1 LPTSN
6 VVNPRDAA
14 TVILVRTLN
23 ESSWE
28 LFLARRHRRQSF
40 MAGAFVFPGGQL
52 EKSDC
57 ESELSSL
64 VLAADSFHPEDL
76 LQDNSLTPDRA
87 RGFFI
92 AAIRETFEE
101 AGIFLAGDSNG
112 NFINF
117 QQEEAFARFTAH
129 RQALN
134 LGEISFAD
142 VLRKENILLFPDA
155 LIPYSHWIT
164 PEGETKRFDTRFFL
178 AELPQGQETVSDYKE
193 LTEFLWVTPQNAL
206 AMHLSRKIILM
217 PPTLKTVMELTSFA
231 SVDELFAAAKKRIL
245 YPILPQIF
253 AQGVKLPHDPEY
265 GLEQYRRPA
274 NPDEHSRI
282 IAEDGVWK
290 AVCYK
295 DKKSCD
301 K

>member
-1 LPTSN
+1 MPTSTSTTT
-6 VVNPRDAA
+6 VNPRDAA

-23 ESSWE
+23 DGSWE

-57 ESELSSL
+57 ESEISSL
-64 VLAADSFHPEDL
+64 VFAADGFHPQVL
-76 LQDNSLTPDRA
+76 LQDGSLTPDRA
-87 RGFFI
+87 LGFFV

-101 AGIFLAGDSNG
+101 AGIFLAGDSKG
-112 NFINF
+112 NFITF
-117 QQEEAFARFTAH
+117 HQEEALTRFAAH

-134 LGEISFAD
+134 SASISFAD
-142 VLRKENILLFPDA
+142 ILRKEKILLFPDA

-164 PEGETKRFDTRFFL
+164 PEGEGKRFDTRFFL
-178 AELPQGQETVSDYKE
+178 ARLPEGQKTVSDYSE

-206 AMHLSRKIILM
+206 SMHYARKIILM
-217 PPTLKTVMELTSFA
+217 PPTLKTVMELTQFS
-231 SVDELFAAAKKRIL
+231 SVDELFAAAKRRIL

-253 AQGVKLPHDPEY
+253 EQGVLLPHDPEY

-274 NPDEHSRI
+274 NPDEPSRI

-290 AVCYK
+290 AVFCK
-295 DKKSCD
+295 R
-301 K
+301 